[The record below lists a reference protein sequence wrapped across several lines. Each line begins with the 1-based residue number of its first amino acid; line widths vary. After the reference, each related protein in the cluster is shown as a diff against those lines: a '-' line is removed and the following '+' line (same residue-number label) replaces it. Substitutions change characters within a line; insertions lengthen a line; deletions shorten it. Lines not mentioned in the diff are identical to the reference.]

1 MKRSTTYPALDERAE
16 ERLRERFWDLQI
28 ETPSWGY
35 GNSGTRFKTF
45 ARAGAARDVWEK
57 IADAGQ
63 VHALTGGAPRVAL
76 HIPWDAVDDHG
87 ELCDFASRHGLGIG
101 AINPNLFQD
110 DRYMLGSLCHPDAAV
125 REQALEHLRHCTGIM
140 RATGS
145 SVLSLWLAD
154 GTNYA
159 GQDHLAERKERLE
172 AGLRAAYDALPEGS
186 RLLIEYK
193 PFEPAFYHTDL
204 ADWGMAYAMALK
216 CGPRA
221 EVLVDTG
228 HHLQGTNVPHIVSF
242 LLSERRLGGFH
253 FNARRYADD
262 DLIVGSD
269 NPFDLFDIFVKLR
282 EGGQAAQDVVF
293 MIDQS
298 HAIEPKV
305 EAMLQSVLNCQL
317 AWAKALLVDLSELS
331 VLQQRGDVLGAHR
344 LMTGAFETDPR
355 PIIRE
360 LRAERG
366 LPVDP
371 VQELRSSGYAERV
384 ARERGT
390 QAGAGGGYPS

>member
-1 MKRSTTYPALDERAE
+1 MTPPSMHEAIGPAAE
-16 ERLRERFWDLQI
+16 QRLRDNFWNLQI

-57 IADAGQ
+57 VADAAQ
-63 VHALTGGAPRVAL
+63 VHALTGAAPKVAL
-76 HIPWDAVDDHG
+76 HIPWDAVEDYG
-87 ELCDFASRHGLGIG
+87 QLCAFATERGLGIG

-110 DRYMLGSLCHPDAAV
+110 DEYMLGSVCSPDPAV
-125 REQALEHLRHCTGIM
+125 RELAVDHLRHCADVM

-145 SVLSLWLAD
+145 RVMSLWLAD

-159 GQDHLAERKERLE
+159 GQDDLAGRKERLE
-172 AGLRAAYDALPEGS
+172 AGLRAAHDLLPPDA

-221 EVLVDTG
+221 QVLVDTG
-228 HHLQGTNVPHIVSF
+228 HHLQGANVPHIVSF
-242 LLSERRLGGFH
+242 LLSEGRLGGFH

-269 NPFDLFDIFVKLR
+269 NPFELFDIFVKLR
-282 EGGQAAQDVVF
+282 AGGPAADDVVF

-298 HAIEPKV
+298 HVIEPKV

-317 AWAKALLVDLSELS
+317 AWAKALLVDLDELAA
-331 VLQQRGDVLGAHR
+331 LQRRGDVLGAHR
-344 LMTGAFETDPR
+344 MMTDAFESDPR
-355 PIIRE
+355 PLMRE
-360 LRAERG
+360 LRRERG

-371 VQELRSSGYAERV
+371 VAELRAGGYVERV

-390 QAGAGGGYPS
+390 MSGAGGGYPT